1 MNRRLANSRCGTR
14 QREGFLDKN
23 VRPQWLSLVPCESFY
38 NVILS
43 TWLIR
48 PTMDMEVDVIVR
60 FSRKVSVFE
69 GELYD
74 RPNEIF
80 KGE

>member
-1 MNRRLANSRCGTR
+1 
-14 QREGFLDKN
+14 
-23 VRPQWLSLVPCESFY
+23 
-38 NVILS
+38 
-43 TWLIR
+43 
-48 PTMDMEVDVIVR
+48 MDMEVDVIVR